1 MSLDDRSGRIR
12 RDSPRLLT
20 EQVADDI
27 RTDVVKG
34 TITGRLPTEVELATQ
49 YGVSRVTIRRAMAI
63 LVSEDLIEV
72 IHGRGTFVAER

>member
-1 MSLDDRSGRIR
+1 
-12 RDSPRLLT
+12 LLT